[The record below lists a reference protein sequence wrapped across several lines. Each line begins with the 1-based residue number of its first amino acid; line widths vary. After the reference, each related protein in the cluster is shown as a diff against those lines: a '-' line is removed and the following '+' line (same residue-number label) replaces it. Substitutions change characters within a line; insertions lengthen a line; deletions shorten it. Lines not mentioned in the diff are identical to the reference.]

1 MTGAPRTVGRS
12 SIPSAPI
19 LDGDVN
25 LAQHLPHKR
34 SSARGS
40 ARHLCAAGDPHVFR
54 VSARAVAGN
63 VRSEAVTAPP
73 IQKAKR
79 QSASVDLQ

>member
-12 SIPSAPI
+12 SVPSALI

-25 LAQHLPHKR
+25 LAQHLPI
-34 SSARGS
+34 SAVVRGAPRDTS
-40 ARHLCAAGDPHVFR
+40 VPPGTRVFR

-63 VRSEAVTAPP
+63 VRSEAMTAPP
-73 IQKAKR
+73 IQKAKL

>member
-12 SIPSAPI
+12 SIPSALI
-19 LDGDVN
+19 LDSDVN
-25 LAQHLPHKR
+25 VAQHLPHKR
-34 SSARGS
+34 SSARG
-40 ARHLCAAGDPHVFR
+40 CAAGDPHVFR

-63 VRSEAVTAPP
+63 VRSEAMTAPP
-73 IQKAKR
+73 IQKAKL